1 MLKFIKTKFRRFRR
15 EEEGAMVVEA
25 MIMFPTL
32 FAAVIATFVF
42 FDAFRNQSINLK
54 AAYTI
59 SDALSREEEYI
70 TRIYL
75 NNTWRVHRFLTNS
88 DSLPMLRV
96 SLIQYIDDT
105 DDDVDNGDYFVV
117 WSRGRGGAGALLNS
131 GLTAMVNNDEVPVM
145 PDGESL
151 ILVQTWVDYEPNF
164 SIGLGGFTFENT
176 IFTRPRFAPNGICY
190 DHNGTEDGHEI
201 CPNSS

>member
-1 MLKFIKTKFRRFRR
+1 MLKFIKSKFRSFRR

-59 SDALSREEEYI
+59 SDALSREEQYI
-70 TRIYL
+70 TSRFL
-75 NNTWRVHRFLTNS
+75 TNTWRVHRFLTNS
-88 DSLPMLRV
+88 DALTKLRV
-96 SLIQYIDDT
+96 SLIQYDL
-105 DDDVDNGDYFVV
+105 DDDEYSVV
-117 WSRGRGGAGALLNS
+117 WSRPRGGAGALNNG
-131 GLTAMVNNDEVPVM
+131 GLATMVSNDEVPVM
-145 PDGESL
+145 PDGEAL

-164 SIGLGGFTFENT
+164 SIGLGSFTFENT
-176 IFTRPRFAPNGICY
+176 VFTRPRFAPNGICY